1 MNSNSSPPR
10 LLTGPW
16 VCKCGVCCGG
26 GVPACAHPHVHSNG
40 HCARH
45 LHSRWQAHHGSR
57 TTQRTMGGGL
67 GVTRMWPRGDAAPD
81 SQAAEAPGSRAGLEL
96 DRVSTSQMLDA
107 AVKARSVP
115 AGTSQQPARTATPRS
130 VPASQ
135 YHTHDLL
142 LGPPR
147 PGPALSLNTPP
158 SAGLLPAPPSP
169 RS

>member
-1 MNSNSSPPR
+1 MAGSPQVKDD
-10 LLTGPW
+10 TEDDGW
-16 VCKCGVCCGG
+16 G
-26 GVPACAHPHVHSNG
+26 AESDAHVAPG
-40 HCARH
+40 R
-45 LHSRWQAHHGSR
+45 RR
-57 TTQRTMGGGL
+57 
-67 GVTRMWPRGDAAPD
+67 PD

-115 AGTSQQPARTATPRS
+115 AGTSQQPARTAVPRS

-142 LGPPR
+142 LGPPQ

-158 SAGLLPAPPSP
+158 SAGLPPAPPSP
-169 RS
+169 RSQLDPPLVFPTLAPFTCPQALQ